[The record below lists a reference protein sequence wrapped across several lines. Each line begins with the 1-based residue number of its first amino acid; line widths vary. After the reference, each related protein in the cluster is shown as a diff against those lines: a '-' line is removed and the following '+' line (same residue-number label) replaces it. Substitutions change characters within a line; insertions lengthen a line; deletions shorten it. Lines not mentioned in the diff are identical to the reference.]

1 MFQYVF
7 VLILILLIV
16 FIITRLNNNNE
27 KFTNDDI
34 SYLNNVDV
42 DGDVLC
48 KGNVDVLG
56 TLSANEF
63 AIDDISI
70 DKNKLNELV
79 SLPLINLSSICLTD
93 YNASDQSGVCF
104 TKPDIE
110 KLKSLQSL
118 QASSQGTYIKW
129 ED

>member
-1 MFQYVF
+1 MIQYIF

-27 KFTNDDI
+27 KFANDDI

-56 TLSANEF
+56 TLSASEF

-70 DKNKLNELV
+70 NKEKLNELA

-93 YNASDQSGVCF
+93 YSSTNQAGVCF
-104 TKPDIE
+104 TKQDIE
-110 KLKSLQSL
+110 KLKSLQGL

-129 ED
+129 VD

>member
-1 MFQYVF
+1 MFQHLF
-7 VLILILLIV
+7 VLILILLIIFV
-16 FIITRLNNNNE
+16 SKCMVHNE
-27 KFTNDDI
+27 PFANDDI
-34 SYLNNVDV
+34 SYLNNVEV

-70 DKNKLNELV
+70 DKNKLNELA

-93 YNASDQSGVCF
+93 YTTSNQAGVCF

-110 KLKSLQSL
+110 KLKSLQNL
-118 QASSQGTYIKW
+118 QASSQGTYVRW
-129 ED
+129 VD